1 MNTVKNFT
9 TTPFQV
15 KLGRCAGSCNTLN
28 VWNAATY
35 ICENGKYLASSM
47 DDSVITC
54 VDVIESYD
62 EEIKTTN
69 KFY

>member
-1 MNTVKNFT
+1 MIYVCEKDY
-9 TTPFQV
+9 
-15 KLGRCAGSCNTLN
+15 